1 MGQCIVLLGKKTP
14 PPLILSF
21 VLNLNL
27 NRILCTINRLAGC
40 FEPEVRTGPKNVA
53 VSDWQA
59 QLFAFAVTTAVQKYE
74 RQHIV
79 W

>member
-1 MGQCIVLLGKKTP
+1 MGQCIVLLGKNTP

-53 VSDWQA
+53 VSDLHLLSQ
-59 QLFAFAVTTAVQKYE
+59 QLLKNM
-74 RQHIV
+74 RDSI
-79 W
+79 